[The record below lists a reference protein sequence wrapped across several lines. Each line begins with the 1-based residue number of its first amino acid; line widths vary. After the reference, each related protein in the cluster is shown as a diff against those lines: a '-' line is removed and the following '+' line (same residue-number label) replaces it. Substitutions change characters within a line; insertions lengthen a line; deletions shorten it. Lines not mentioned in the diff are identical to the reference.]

1 MSIELDSPRSV
12 ATASRRL
19 PQRALTTRQAIADR
33 LFRISLVVA
42 TLVFVAIIGGLFVEL
57 VQGSWE
63 SIVAFGP
70 AFLWSSEWNP
80 VTNQFGA
87 LPFIFGTVVSSAIA
101 IAVAGVV
108 GISAA
113 VFLAEFAPRA
123 VARPISFLIELLA
136 AVPSVVFGLWG
147 LFVLAPI
154 LGHFVD
160 PVLQRYLGFLPIFS
174 GTIYG
179 IGLLAAGLLLALMI
193 VPTVA
198 AIGRDLIL
206 AVPNELREASI
217 SLGATRWETATR
229 VVLPSARAGIL
240 GACVLA
246 LGRALGE
253 TIAVTMVI
261 GNRPA
266 ISASLFAPA
275 YTLSS
280 VIANEFTEATSSIY
294 LSALLELGLILFL
307 ISVIVNGVARLLMW
321 SMIRAQGRR
330 P

>member
-1 MSIELDSPRSV
+1 MSIELDPPRTRK
-12 ATASRRL
+12 AAHGRAA
-19 PQRALTTRQAIADR
+19 QRGLTVRQAVADR
-33 LFRISLVVA
+33 AFRVALLGA
-42 TLVFVAIIGGLFVEL
+42 TLLFVVLIAALFAEL
-57 VQGSWE
+57 VHGSWE
-63 SIVAFGP
+63 SIVTFG
-70 AFLWSSEWNP
+70 AGFLWSSEWNP
-80 VTNQFGA
+80 VTNHFGA
-87 LPFIFGTVVSSAIA
+87 LPFIYGTVVSSAIA
-101 IAVAGVV
+101 IVIAGVV

-113 VFLAEFAPRA
+113 VFLAEFAPA
-123 VARPISFLIELLA
+123 AIARPVSFFIELLA

-154 LGHFVD
+154 LSQTVE
-160 PVLQRYLGFLPIFS
+160 PLIQRYLGFLPIFS
-174 GTIYG
+174 GPIYG
-179 IGLLAAGLLLALMI
+179 VGLFTAGLLLALMI

-198 AIGRDLIL
+198 AIARDLIQ

-217 SLGATRWETATR
+217 ALGATRWETATR
-229 VVLPSARAGIL
+229 VVLPSARAGII

-253 TIAVTMVI
+253 TIAATMVI

-266 ISASLFAPA
+266 ISASLFAPG

-307 ISVIVNGVARLLMW
+307 VSVVVNGGARLLMW
-321 SMIRAQGRR
+321 SMLRSQGRR

>member
-1 MSIELDSPRSV
+1 MTS
-12 ATASRRL
+12 
-19 PQRALTTRQAIADR
+19 RQAIADR
-33 LFRISLVVA
+33 TFRAALVGA
-42 TLVFVAIIGGLFVEL
+42 TLLFVAIIVGLFVEL
-57 VQGSWE
+57 VRGSWE

-80 VTNQFGA
+80 VTNHFGA

-101 IAVAGVV
+101 IVVAGVV
-108 GISAA
+108 GIAAA
-113 VFLAEFAPRA
+113 VFLAEFAPPRI
-123 VARPISFLIELLA
+123 ARPISFFIELLA

-147 LFVLAPI
+147 LFVLAPF
-154 LGHFVD
+154 LGSIVD
-160 PVLQRYLGFLPIFS
+160 PFLQRYFGFLPIFQ

-198 AIGRDLIL
+198 AIARDLIV
-206 AVPNELREASI
+206 AVPNELREASM

-229 VVLPSARAGIL
+229 VVLPAARAGIV

-266 ISASLFAPA
+266 ISGSLFAPA

-307 ISVIVNGVARLLMW
+307 ISIVVNGAARVMMW
-321 SMIRAQGRR
+321 SMLKAQGRR

>member
-1 MSIELDSPRSV
+1 MSIELDSPR
-12 ATASRRL
+12 TAA
-19 PQRALTTRQAIADR
+19 RAGRIAPRGLTPRQAVADR
-33 LFRISLVVA
+33 VFRGALLGA
-42 TLVFVAIIGGLFVEL
+42 TLLFVAIIVGLFLEL
-57 VQGSWE
+57 VRGSWE

-70 AFLWSSEWNP
+70 RFLSSSEWNP
-80 VTNQFGA
+80 VVNHFGA

-101 IAVAGVV
+101 IVVAGIV

-113 VFLAEFAPRA
+113 VFLAEFAPMR
-123 VARPISFLIELLA
+123 VARPISFFIELLA

-147 LFVLAPI
+147 LFVLAPF
-154 LGHFVD
+154 LGSTVD
-160 PVLQRYLGFLPIFS
+160 PFLQRYLGFLPFFQ

-198 AIGRDLIL
+198 AIARDLIV
-206 AVPNELREASI
+206 AVPNELREASM

-229 VVLPSARAGIL
+229 VVLPAARAGII

-294 LSALLELGLILFL
+294 LSALLELGLILFV
-307 ISVIVNGVARLLMW
+307 ISVIVNGAARLMMW
-321 SMIRAQGRR
+321 SMLRSQGRR